1 MPTTNPRVY
10 VTLEP
15 GTRQLLEAI
24 SEAENSSISN
34 VVSKLINYA
43 LGLAEDLALVE
54 RTNQRL
60 ESFRRDDAF
69 TSSDILKWNKGR
81 KKK

>member
-1 MPTTNPRVY
+1 MPTMNPRVY

-15 GTRQLLEAI
+15 ETRQLLEEI

-34 VVSKLINYA
+34 VVSKLVNYA

-54 RTNQRL
+54 KADQRL
-60 ESFRRDDAF
+60 SSFCRDDAF
-69 TSSDILKWNKGR
+69 TSDDIIKWNKSR
-81 KKK
+81 KKR

>member
-15 GTRQLLEAI
+15 ETRQLLEQI

-34 VVSKLINYA
+34 VVSKLVNYA

-54 RTNQRL
+54 KASHRFSN
-60 ESFRRDDAF
+60 FRRDDAF
-69 TSSDILKWNKGR
+69 TSDDIAKWNKSR